1 MILPPIHGT
10 KEEGS
15 LSKIGLIESGFS
27 HFLSSLRFEKM
38 SDYRVEVDSMGEVRV
53 PAKAYYSAQTQR
65 AVENFPISGWQ
76 LPVPLLRSMGRVK
89 LACAVANNDLGKL
102 TGSGKNPLS
111 SAQVDA
117 MMAACQEVIDGKMDG
132 EFPIDVFQT
141 GSGTSSNMNVNE
153 VISNRAIELVGG
165 DRFSKSKAIHP
176 NDHVNM
182 GQSTNDTF
190 PTAIHVATAIE
201 IEKTLIPQ
209 LVRFHA
215 ILKEKAMA
223 WDRVIKIGRTHLMD
237 ATPLR
242 LGQEFGG
249 FARQIELSIDR
260 AKQAVKAVLEL
271 PVGGTAVGS
280 GINTHPEF
288 GSRVARSLQAQTGI
302 PFIEAADHFEANS
315 QRDGLVESHGQIKAI
330 AMTLFNLS
338 NNIRWLGSGPRCGFY
353 EVILPDRQPGS
364 SIMPGKVNPVMC
376 ESMMQLTARVMGN
389 DTTMTMCGAAGGNF
403 QLNIMMPIMGHA
415 MLESTMLLSN
425 GVGAFIE
432 FCMDGLEANV
442 EGCEA
447 SVEQSLSMV
456 TSLNPFIGYEKAAKL
471 TKEAF
476 ASGKTIREL
485 CLEQNILPRETLDA
499 ALDPFTMTEPQA

>member
-1 MILPPIHGT
+1 MT
-10 KEEGS
+10 NQS
-15 LSKIGLIESGFS
+15 ES
-27 HFLSSLRFEKM
+27 
-38 SDYRVEVDSMGEVRV
+38 YRTEVDSMGEVQV
-53 PAKAYYSAQTQR
+53 PVNAYYSSQTQR
-65 AVENFPISGWQ
+65 AVENFPISGWR
-76 LPVPLLRSMGRVK
+76 LPAPLIRGMGRVK
-89 LACAVANNDLGKL
+89 LACAIANNDLGKL
-102 TGSGKNPLS
+102 TGSGKNTLS
-111 SAQVDA
+111 HEQVQA
-117 MMAACQEVIDGKMDG
+117 MIAACQEVIDGKMDG

-141 GSGTSSNMNVNE
+141 GSGTSSNMNINE
-153 VISNRAIELVGG
+153 VISNRAIEIMGG
-165 DRFSKSKAIHP
+165 DRFVKSKPIHP

-190 PTAIHVATAIE
+190 PTAIHVATACE
-201 IEKTLIPQ
+201 IHSSLIPQ
-209 LVRFHA
+209 LERLHRVMR
-215 ILKEKAMA
+215 EKALK
-223 WDRVIKIGRTHLMD
+223 WDKIIKIGRTHLMD

-249 FARQIELSIDR
+249 FARQIALSIER
-260 AKQAVKAVLEL
+260 ARVAMKAVLEL

-288 GSRVARSLQAQTGI
+288 GHRVSAELANQTGI
-302 PFIEAADHFEANS
+302 PFVEAEDHFEANA
-315 QRDGLVESHGQIKAI
+315 QRDGLVESHGQIKSI
-330 AMTLFNLS
+330 AMTLFNIA

-389 DTTMTMCGAAGGNF
+389 DTTMTLCGASGGNF
-403 QLNIMMPIMGHA
+403 QLNIMMPVMGDA
-415 MLESTMLLSN
+415 MLESVALLSN
-425 GVGAFIE
+425 GIGAFIE
-432 FCMDGLEANV
+432 FCMDGLEANP
-442 EGCEA
+442 EACEA
-447 SVEQSLSMV
+447 AVEQSLSMV

-485 CLEQNILPRETLDA
+485 CVEQSILPKETLDA